1 MADAAYA
8 SFFVAV
14 LLGSASLLHLTLQH
28 EWRRISAALRREP
41 LDEPMI
47 VTLAADDVSVREKLH
62 PALEPVTISIC
73 RI

>member
-14 LLGSASLLHLTLQH
+14 LLGSASLLHVTLQR

-41 LDEPMI
+41 LNDASILTFTPG
-47 VTLAADDVSVREKLH
+47 DVSVRETLH
-62 PALEPVTISIC
+62 PALQPVTISIC